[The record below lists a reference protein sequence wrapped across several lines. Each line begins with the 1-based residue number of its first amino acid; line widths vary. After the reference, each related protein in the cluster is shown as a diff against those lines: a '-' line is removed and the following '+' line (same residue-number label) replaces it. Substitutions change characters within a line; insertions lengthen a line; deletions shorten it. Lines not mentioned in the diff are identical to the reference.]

1 MKTIDERRAAAL
13 RKAVWLRNYQRVR
26 GRALVRLAKQYP
38 DQYKVL
44 FEEERLRDETEG
56 KAWHDITG
64 GRASSVDNTSSP
76 DIGGN
81 PSEQQ
86 ANRNQQDEGDLGGE
100 E

>member
-44 FEEERLRDETEG
+44 FEEETLRDETEG

-64 GRASSVDNTSSP
+64 GRASSVDNTSLP
-76 DIGGN
+76 NGRGN
-81 PSEQQ
+81 LSEQHT
-86 ANRNQQDEGDLGGE
+86 NGNSEHEGDLGGE